1 MSETKEEF
9 MPFAIDTK
17 KNGVSTNSTRIAK
30 LKSGGVASID
40 TINKVK
46 VFILILF
53 LFSVSSLFQTLAWY
67 HNIDKGMTTFWIT
80 FGTSMSFVVL
90 EYLFMLPA
98 NQIGAQTFT
107 LFQLGLLAELANWV
121 VFLLYVAYVKKESFD
136 WKCWVSITLITI
148 AVIIGY
154 S

>member
-1 MSETKEEF
+1 MTETKEEF

-30 LKSGGVASID
+30 LKGSGTEIPIHS
-40 TINKVK
+40 KVR

-67 HNIDKGMTTFWIT
+67 HNIDRGMTTFWLT

-121 VFLLYVAYVKKESFD
+121 VFLLYVSYVKKESFD
-136 WKCWVSITLITI
+136 WKCWISIILITI
-148 AVIIGY
+148 AVYIGY